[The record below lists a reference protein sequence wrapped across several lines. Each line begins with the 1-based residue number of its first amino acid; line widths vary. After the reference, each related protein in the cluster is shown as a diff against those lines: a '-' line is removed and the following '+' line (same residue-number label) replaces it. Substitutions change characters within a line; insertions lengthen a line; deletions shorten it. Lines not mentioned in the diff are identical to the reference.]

1 MQKLK
6 MGSGGTVLSA
16 CDNAAAG
23 LRRKDRFRQG
33 ARCHAAFSWAMLGSF
48 LMQKLFLLWVEIPV
62 QTGAARTLSLEGLGA
77 GTCPASVGQEAAEAL
92 LHYFFFSM
100 PTTPYGWECLEPL
113 HASFSAAST
122 RVPCGCS
129 PRPCSWWALGCKYI

>member
-1 MQKLK
+1 M
-6 MGSGGTVLSA
+6 LSA

-23 LRRKDRFRQG
+23 LRRKDRFRRG

-92 LHYFFFSM
+92 LHFFFFPCLPPHMDGSAWSPSM
-100 PTTPYGWECLEPL
+100 HLSVRLPPGSPAAALLGRVPGGHLAANTF
-113 HASFSAAST
+113 SFS
-122 RVPCGCS
+122 
-129 PRPCSWWALGCKYI
+129 